1 MKTHSSAMK
10 TKSLLLSGLLTVAVA
25 GVEAAQVRYAIVVHS
40 EQPGGGGTSG
50 VPVTPNFNATGPT
63 AKATYVQWR
72 EAILSFAGM
81 CATRNLAWQFQTDLN
96 FAEGVARYEV
106 TGGANYDAS
115 IANGSYVIN
124 ATTDEKSTNTGGV
137 NVVKYLHDHYGV
149 NLDPHSHESS
159 SIAPYNYADVAY
171 QLDVK
176 LNTDIT
182 GVVGGH
188 VYDPTSV
195 GYQDWPK
202 FIEDRDGNG
211 VNDGLACQKF
221 ASVAPT
227 YRWKPVM
234 LMGAGSLAHSADLSM
249 SGLWR
254 PQDANHFTTHSAAG
268 AIAAIGNWGQDLHE
282 QDRFL
287 RLVENGTLLDATN
300 KLWTLGRVLNHR
312 DMLQTGYLSTT
323 AAPILD
329 TIKRWR
335 DAGRFQVK
343 TLQATYDEWMSAPF
357 SGTSS
362 IYQRPSD
369 NISFS
374 LNWQDFAYPDKS
386 IAELR
391 TLLNHHESLRVP
403 VDVFFT
409 TWQTDLIESMAPE
422 LLGRMQSSAWV
433 SMAYHVRPPKPYAS
447 DYDWFTSTYGRSMTS
462 SDIQNYEQHGLDLTT
477 GEPTGASGGFAKLT
491 SLMGYAPRVV
501 GASSTGSVATTV
513 HQYFAGAGASMLV
526 EHSDNAI
533 NLGDMLDGMYLR
545 PESYDWKLIETYR
558 GDAGYVS
565 TIDEAFSRAHS
576 STGNKTP
583 WFVGVKLHDNDLF
596 SEQSAWTYVYQPLA
610 RPRPWDPTAKPAAL
624 ADSTRNSRRSYYLN
638 LVSDAASRQ
647 ATMNVVNVR
656 DTLSLLAEEDPR
668 PIGLSFT
675 EVAEARPMGTV
686 LAEINGGGVQSGVKC
701 DYSLVSGS
709 GADDNADFAIG
720 SSNLVAARV
729 LDYETKPV
737 RHFRLRWTDGGGN
750 TGERAMTLVLSNAT
764 TDDDDGDGF
773 TEAEETLAGTDPR
786 DASSRMAVT
795 STQFT
800 SSQITLVWAS
810 VIGKQYRVQSSDDL
824 LNWSDI
830 SGTLVTATT
839 SSTSRTFSASSGERQ
854 FYRLAIVP

>member
-1 MKTHSSAMK
+1 MKTQ
-10 TKSLLLSGLLTVAVA
+10 SLLLSALFALATSSAQ
-25 GVEAAQVRYAIVVHS
+25 AAQVRYAIVVHS

-63 AKATYVQWR
+63 AKTTYVLWR
-72 EAILSFAGM
+72 EALLSFAGM
-81 CATRNLAWQFQTDLN
+81 CAARTLAWQFQTDLN

-106 TGGANYDAS
+106 SGGAAYDAAIS
-115 IANGSYVIN
+115 NGTFVYDS
-124 ATTDEKSTNTGGV
+124 ATGATSTNTGGV

-159 SIAPYNYADVAY
+159 SIVPYNYADVAY
-171 QLDVK
+171 QIDEK

-182 GVVGGH
+182 SVVGGH
-188 VYDPTSV
+188 VYDPTSS

-211 VNDGLACQKF
+211 LNDGLACQKF
-221 ASVAPT
+221 ASIAPA

-234 LMGAGSLAHSADLSM
+234 LMGAGSLAHSADLSL
-249 SGLWR
+249 SGMWR
-254 PQDANHFTTHSAAG
+254 PQDANHFTTESATG

-287 RLVENGTLLDATN
+287 RLVEDGTLPDASN

-312 DMLQTGYLSTT
+312 DFAQSGYLNTT
-323 AAPILD
+323 AAAVLD
-329 TIKRWR
+329 TIKHWR

-357 SGTSS
+357 NGASS
-362 IYQRPSD
+362 IYQRPAD

-374 LNWQDFAYPDKS
+374 LNWQDFAYPEYS

-391 TLLNHHESLRVP
+391 TLLNYHESHRVP

-422 LLGRMQSSAWV
+422 LLGRLQSSAWV

-447 DYDWFTSTYGRSMTS
+447 DFDWFTSAYGRSMTA

-477 GEPTGASGGFAKLT
+477 GEPTGVSGGFAKLT
-491 SLMGYAPRVV
+491 SLMGYSPCVV
-501 GASSTGSVATTV
+501 GASSSGSVAATV
-513 HQYFAGAGASMLV
+513 HQYFADAGASMLV

-533 NLGDMLDGMYLR
+533 NLGDTLDGMYRR

-558 GDAGYVS
+558 DDAGHVS
-565 TIDEAFSRAHS
+565 TIDEAFSRAHT

-596 SEQSAWTYVYQPLA
+596 SEQSAWTYVYQPLG

-624 ADSTRNSRRSYYLN
+624 AESTRDSRRSYYLN
-638 LVSDAASRQ
+638 LVNDAASLQ

-675 EVAEARPMGTV
+675 EVAEAQPAGGV
-686 LAEINGGGVQSGVKC
+686 LAEINGGGVESGVKC
-701 DYSLVSGS
+701 DYSLVSGA
-709 GADDNADFAIG
+709 GADHNASFTISG
-720 SSNLVAARV
+720 SSLMSARV
-729 LDYETKPV
+729 FDYETTPV
-737 RHFRLRWTDGGGN
+737 MHFRLRWTDGGGN
-750 TGERAMTLVLSNAT
+750 AGERAMTLAIGNVR

-773 TEAEETLAGTDPR
+773 TEAEEALAGTDPHN
-786 DASSRMAVT
+786 AMSRLAVT
-795 STQFT
+795 STQLT
-800 SSQITLVWAS
+800 SSLITLVWTS
-810 VIGKQYRVQSSDDL
+810 VAGKQYRIQSSSDL
-824 LNWSDI
+824 LNWSDV
-830 SGTLVTATT
+830 SGTFVTATT
-839 SSTSRTFSASSGERQ
+839 ASTSGEFIPSGGTRQ
-854 FYRLAIVP
+854 FYRVAIVP